1 MNIINYL
8 TKAQLNKTK
17 MVQYK
22 KGTILFQE
30 EEKCD
35 SIGII
40 ISGQVEVFTYLISGE
55 KVIYNSLSG
64 GEMFGSNLVF
74 SSHPYYRGT
83 VVALTDCN
91 VCIIDKDTLKRLLSQ
106 NEEFLER
113 YLNSQ
118 SDFTKRLNFKI
129 KMLSIPSAK
138 DRLLFALE
146 NSKNNTLHFK
156 TVTALAEYLGL
167 ARETTSR
174 TITFLLN
181 ERLVKYTNKT
191 ITLKKE

>member
-17 MVQYK
+17 MVQIK
-22 KGTILFQE
+22 KGTTLFQE

-40 ISGQVEVFTYLISGE
+40 INGQIEVFTYLIS
-55 KVIYNSLSG
+55 

-74 SSHPYYRGT
+74 SSHPYYRGN
-83 VVALTDCN
+83 VVALTDCS
-91 VCIIDKDTLKRLLSQ
+91 VCIIDKDTLKNLLSQ
-106 NEEFLER
+106 NEQFLEH

-146 NSKNNTLHFK
+146 NNPNNTIHFK

-174 TITFLLN
+174 AITFLLN
-181 ERLVKYTNKT
+181 ERLVKYSNKT

>member
-17 MVQYK
+17 MVQIK
-22 KGTILFQE
+22 KGTTLFQE

-40 ISGQVEVFTYLISGE
+40 INGQIEVFTYLISGE
-55 KVIYNSLSG
+55 KVIYNSLNS

-74 SSHPYYRGT
+74 SSHPFYRDN
-83 VVALTDCN
+83 VVAMTDCS
-91 VCIIDKDTLKRLLSQ
+91 VCIIDKDTLKTLLSQ
-106 NEEFLER
+106 NEEFLEH

-146 NSKNNTLHFK
+146 NSKNYTLHFK

-174 TITFLLN
+174 VITFLLN
-181 ERLVKYTNKT
+181 ERLVKYSNKT